1 MACNRLAGRGSF
13 DPSNRPLIMNLFRRA
28 LVTRFLLVAVAL
40 VIAGPLR
47 AAAPVPPATGG
58 FTLAV
63 LPDTQMYAW
72 KDPSLYVAQTR
83 WIADH
88 VKAHNIQM
96 VLHLGDVT
104 QHNTNEQW
112 QAARSAHDLIAG
124 AVPCAIAPGN
134 HDLGPGGRANTRDT
148 GFTEFFPLA
157 EFKRWKTFGGVYD
170 QEPTRTENNFHTF
183 EAGGRKWLVLA
194 LEFGPR
200 HDVVRWAN
208 EVVQAHPDRSVILIT
223 HAFLR
228 SDSTRYDRRVKITIK
243 GKEGNK
249 GLDNY
254 ALSKAGGGF
263 NDGEDLWRKL
273 VARHANFVMVVSGH
287 TTVTGRRVDRGE
299 HGNEVHQMLVDYQNQ
314 ERGGNGFLRLL
325 QFQPDG
331 KTVRAV
337 DYSPVLD
344 GPSLIPDTDY
354 TITVAPAPKSARR

>member
-1 MACNRLAGRGSF
+1 MNITRRLFAF
-13 DPSNRPLIMNLFRRA
+13 QLLLLLA
-28 LVTRFLLVAVAL
+28 LLLAA
-40 VIAGPLR
+40 ASAN
-47 AAAPVPPATGG
+47 AAAPAPPAKGG

-72 KDPSLYVAQTR
+72 KDPSLYTAQTK
-83 WIADH
+83 WIADN

-112 QAARSAHDLIAG
+112 QAARSAHDLLVG
-124 AVPCAIAPGN
+124 KVPCAIAPGN
-134 HDLGPGGRANTRDT
+134 HDLGLGGRATTRDS
-148 GFTEFFPLA
+148 GFTQFFPLK
-157 EFKRWKTFGGVYD
+157 EFKGWPTFGGVYD
-170 QEPTRTENNFHTF
+170 KEPARTENNFHRF

-200 HDVVRWAN
+200 DDVVRWAN
-208 EVVQAHPDRSVILIT
+208 DVVKAHSDRSVILIT

-249 GLDNY
+249 GLDNFG
-254 ALSKAGGGF
+254 LSKADGGF
-263 NDGEDLWRKL
+263 NDGEDLWTKL
-273 VARHANFVMVVSGH
+273 VAKHPNFVMVVCGH
-287 TTVTGRRVDRGE
+287 TTVTGRRVDKGE
-299 HGNEVHQMLVDYQNQ
+299 HGNDVHQILVDYQNQ

-325 QFQPDG
+325 QFAPDG
-331 KTVRAV
+331 RTVRAV

-344 GPSLIPDTDY
+344 GPSPFPDTDY
-354 TITVAPAPKSARR
+354 QITLAPAPKARR